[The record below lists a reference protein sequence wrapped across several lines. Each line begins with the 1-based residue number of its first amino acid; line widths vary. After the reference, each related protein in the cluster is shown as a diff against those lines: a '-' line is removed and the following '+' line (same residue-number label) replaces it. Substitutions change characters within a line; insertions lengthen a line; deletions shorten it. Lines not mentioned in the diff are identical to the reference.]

1 MSNIFSNLKGDKVIW
16 ATAGLLA
23 IFSFLPV
30 YSASSNLAYL
40 YGDGSTFH
48 YVVMH
53 FFHLLLGFCLLF
65 AVHKIPY
72 HYFRGLSILFLPVI
86 IVLLIYTVA
95 QGTVIEGSYA
105 SRWVQIPFVGVTFQS
120 STLASVVLMVY
131 VARYLSKKTNDNL
144 TFKESILPLWMPV
157 GVVLLL
163 ILPANFST
171 TAIIFAMILVLMFLG
186 GYPVKYLGIIV
197 AAGLLLLTFFIL
209 TTKAFPG
216 LLPNRVDTWT
226 NRIESF
232 TNGEDTEADYQIEKA
247 KIAIATGGITGTGI
261 GKSVQRNFLP
271 QSSSDFIYAII
282 VEEMGLIGAFG
293 VMLAYLMLLFRIV
306 IVATKANTIFGK
318 LVVMGV
324 GLPVIFQALIN
335 MGVAVELFPVT
346 GQTLPLIS
354 SGGTSIWMTCMA
366 LGIILSVSAKR
377 EEMKEREDA
386 EKEVDDENPLDILSE
401 AI

>member
-40 YGDGSTFH
+40 HGDGSTFN
-48 YVVMH
+48 YLVVH

-65 AVHKIPY
+65 AVHRIPY
-72 HYFRGLSILFLPVI
+72 NYFRGLSILMLPVI

-95 QGTVIEGSYA
+95 QGTFIGGAYA
-105 SRWVQIPFVGVTFQS
+105 SRWVQIPVLGVTFQT

-131 VARYLSKKTNDNL
+131 VARYLSKITDKAIE
-144 TFKESILPLWMPV
+144 FKETIFPLWVPV
-157 GVVLLL
+157 FLILAL

-171 TAIIFAMILVLMFLG
+171 AFIIFAMTLVLMFLG
-186 GYPVKYLGIIV
+186 GYPIKYLAAIV
-197 AAGLLLLTFFIL
+197 AAGFLMLTIFIL
-209 TTKAFPG
+209 TAKAFPG
-216 LLPNRVDTWT
+216 VLPSRVDTWAS
-226 NRIESF
+226 RIDSF
-232 TNGEDTEADYQIEKA
+232 TNDEDTEADYQIEKA
-247 KIAIATGGITGTGI
+247 KIAIARGGIAGTGI

-293 VMLAYLMLLFRIV
+293 VMAAYLMLLFRIV

-324 GLPVIFQALIN
+324 GIPIVFQALVN
-335 MGVAVELFPVT
+335 MAVAVELFPVT

-377 EEMKEREDA
+377 EEIKEAEAHEDG
-386 EKEVDDENPLDILSE
+386 EDNPLDILSE